1 MIDMPSHMQHF
12 FPNLPVY
19 AIEVRDFPSQLREDA
34 VWCADVCLRWSC
46 GAWATEQRPCFC
58 RYGKVILERLI
69 DVLTHGPESQH
80 TWVLAILQGVLEAPQ
95 LDLGPNGEL
104 LADPQL
110 TFPVAAFL
118 ETDGGHQALQVRE
131 ASL

>member
-1 MIDMPSHMQHF
+1 MHGLLS
-12 FPNLPVY
+12 
-19 AIEVRDFPSQLREDA
+19 R
-34 VWCADVCLRWSC
+34 C
-46 GAWATEQRPCFC
+46 PCSC
-58 RYGKVILERLI
+58 RYGRVILERLI

-80 TWVLAILQGVLEAPQ
+80 TWVLAILQGILEAPR
-95 LDLGPNGEL
+95 LDLGPNGQL

-110 TFPVAAFL
+110 TYPVAAIL

>member
-1 MIDMPSHMQHF
+1 MS
-12 FPNLPVY
+12 
-19 AIEVRDFPSQLREDA
+19 
-34 VWCADVCLRWSC
+34 
-46 GAWATEQRPCFC
+46 C

-80 TWVLAILQGVLEAPQ
+80 TWVLATLQGILEAPH
-95 LDLGPNGEL
+95 LDLGPNGQL

-110 TFPVAAFL
+110 TYPVAAFL

-131 ASL
+131 ASLWHS